1 MIVDIIL
8 ITSDNVYVEYTYISL
23 YTYIY
28 IYIYMLEFISSSLTP
43 LF

>member
-28 IYIYMLEFISSSLTP
+28 IYICWNSYHRR
-43 LF
+43 